1 MAGTGNKGGVIL
13 DDSSTLEF
21 LELKHGAPKFFKSA
35 AKSAALYKSAS
46 DAAARARAKVNRAPG
61 PQEGSMAL
69 VDYRIRFAQH
79 DKGTLLQQRQHETFK
94 LLSGGGS
101 SANATIGAHSFINS
115 LASEGGARTDLL
127 STASRTPRARIPAGV
142 ANTGSDDLKPADEH
156 VPKEDARFGRKR
168 IIREAARALKA
179 ELSKRFGNVY
189 EAYSFLDIDGDW
201 NLSVNELLVGL
212 RRLRIDT
219 SPYTKE
225 LSESG
230 VGLIRTLDKHNN
242 GIIDVKT
249 FLSLLAWHP
258 RHPNWAAALEQSRQ
272 DRLQVKER
280 VEKMLKEVALMEA
293 PAPIKLL
300 TASRGSQSNKM
311 AKTSSWLKHADS
323 HDGAIDESPSPTKE
337 HEVREH
343 LAACQIQKRVRG
355 MQARK
360 AMRDTGAHGNK
371 AGHAN
376 VTKRLLL
383 ADQPS
388 LGGRKLD
395 LKEQELL
402 ANIHA
407 ARAQKGKSASADTH
421 PAIRG
426 RRIDDNLTLPMN
438 VSALSKTMWLLSLF
452 DYLCVRT
459 DDDGRRTSKIGEG
472 SVCRDISIPDT
483 VVYRQHS
490 ISGWFYS
497 DSAGKI
503 NMKQHTKEFTTS
515 NILSTFLGPNKL
527 HQGGKLA
534 SEHAAQAEA
543 DQEAAAQPVKSD
555 EAVAY
560 FVALAGGPG
569 SWRPDNPP
577 GNQIS
582 YFTAEALEAFLKRH
596 QKPRLLFLLMF
607 ACGLCWCF
615 VCSVRMDVR
624 RLSHEISGH
633 LIVMS

>member
-1 MAGTGNKGGVIL
+1 
-13 DDSSTLEF
+13 
-21 LELKHGAPKFFKSA
+21 
-35 AKSAALYKSAS
+35 
-46 DAAARARAKVNRAPG
+46 
-61 PQEGSMAL
+61 MAL

-79 DKGTLLQQRQHETFK
+79 DKGSLLQQRQHETFK

-101 SANATIGAHSFINS
+101 SASATIGAHSFMNS

-127 STASRTPRARIPAGV
+127 CTASRTPRARMPAGMTS
-142 ANTGSDDLKPADEH
+142 AGPDAPKPDEH

-219 SPYTKE
+219 SPYAKE

-242 GIIDVKT
+242 SIIDVKT

-258 RHPNWAAALEQSRQ
+258 RHPNWAAALEQSREN
-272 DRLQVKER
+272 RLQVKER
-280 VEKMLKEVALMEA
+280 VEKMLKDVALLETPPPVKVLNSA
-293 PAPIKLL
+293 RSAK
-300 TASRGSQSNKM
+300 SQR
-311 AKTSSWLKHADS
+311 AQTSSWLRPRDS
-323 HDGAIDESPSPTKE
+323 HDGASDESPSPTKE
-337 HEVREH
+337 REVREH
-343 LAACQIQKRVRG
+343 LAACAIQKRVRG
-355 MQARK
+355 MQARNRLDPHNSK
-360 AMRDTGAHGNK
+360 TVQAS
-371 AGHAN
+371 

-402 ANIHA
+402 ANIRA
-407 ARAQKGKSASADTH
+407 ARAQKGKTASRDTH

-438 VSALSKTMWLLSLF
+438 VFSLGKTQWLLCLF

-483 VVYRQHS
+483 VIYRQHS

-503 NMKQHTKEFTTS
+503 NMKQHTKEFTPS
-515 NILSTFLGPNKL
+515 NILSTFLSADRL
-527 HQGGKLA
+527 HQGSKLA
-534 SEHAAQAEA
+534 GEHAAQAEA
-543 DQEAAAQPVKSD
+543 DPEAAAAPVRSD

-560 FVALAGGPG
+560 FVELAGGPG

-577 GNQIS
+577 GNKIS

-596 QKPRLLFLLMF
+596 QKPRCLLFLLM
-607 ACGLCWCF
+607 
-615 VCSVRMDVR
+615 SVGRGR
-624 RLSHEISGH
+624 A
-633 LIVMS
+633 